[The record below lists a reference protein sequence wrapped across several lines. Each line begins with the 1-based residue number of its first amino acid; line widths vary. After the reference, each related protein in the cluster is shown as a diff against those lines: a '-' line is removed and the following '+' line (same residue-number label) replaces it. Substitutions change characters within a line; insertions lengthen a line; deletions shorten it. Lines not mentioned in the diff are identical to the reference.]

1 MGLELWPRGGRLP
14 PSWDLQGNSESSGEG
29 RVSPQR
35 PELPGERKCSVSRIR
50 GKKERKLQGFFSHKT
65 TEANNPG
72 TLVTG
77 SDFLPPSWLLVR
89 THTHLTDRWTVCAVL
104 VCDITCTVAWRFCLC
119 CFGDCVSVAQANLEL
134 MTFLPPAPECCDY
147 GCAPPRLA
155 SLSFSSAS
163 DWSLMAS
170 LSSPQHLLRWET
182 TQSVLLSSVVF
193 SLVWFPRW
201 TFLEDLGIRGHERV
215 PCTGAVS
222 PIHSQEPGQPGGAYC
237 THGS

>member
-1 MGLELWPRGGRLP
+1 M
-14 PSWDLQGNSESSGEG
+14 
-29 RVSPQR
+29 
-35 PELPGERKCSVSRIR
+35 
-50 GKKERKLQGFFSHKT
+50 
-65 TEANNPG
+65 
-72 TLVTG
+72 TG
-77 SDFLPPSWLLVR
+77 SDFLPPSWLLVS

-222 PIHSQEPGQPGGAYC
+222 PIHSQEPGQPGGAYY